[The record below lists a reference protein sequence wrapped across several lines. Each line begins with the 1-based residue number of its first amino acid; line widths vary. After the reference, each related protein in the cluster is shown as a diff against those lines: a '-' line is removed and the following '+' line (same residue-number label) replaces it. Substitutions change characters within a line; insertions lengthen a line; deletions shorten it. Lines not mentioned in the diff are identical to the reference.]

1 MAKRG
6 SRGKAGE
13 RFAAWLESIRL
24 SRFDR
29 SLGIDELKVSPEPPG
44 KDKNRLYSD

>member
-1 MAKRG
+1 MVRREP
-6 SRGKAGE
+6 RGKISE

-29 SLGIDELKVSPEPPG
+29 SLGIDELSMHRIGSAV
-44 KDKNRLYSD
+44 N